1 MITRYSICFP
11 LLFAAATCVAA
22 DPQSFD
28 TSWITAKPEVLTYR
42 TTGKQ
47 GDGFYQVSVW
57 KTANGI
63 ELYMNII
70 APGFTKSVWGSM
82 AADFHAKESKSR
94 ILVDDQIV
102 MTSDCSY
109 QPGGLHIATLMAPYD
124 RVVKNSL
131 SFSNLVV
138 DFSQTPL
145 LPRILPLK
153 LNAEFKFDS
162 LNPQSNT
169 LVPLTIRVL
178 GEENIHGISCYRVE
192 GHDFEGQSNY
202 WIEKGGL
209 HRVMRIEQPERITEL
224 IQTPMAA
231 SAAR

>member
-1 MITRYSICFP
+1 MIPRYSIFFP
-11 LLFAAATCVAA
+11 LLFAAAICGAA
-22 DPQSFD
+22 EPQSFD

-57 KTANGI
+57 KTGNGI

-82 AADFHAKESKSR
+82 AADFHARESKSR

-102 MTSDCSY
+102 MTSECSY
-109 QPGGLHIATLMAPYD
+109 QPGGLHIATSMAPYNRIVD
-124 RVVKNSL
+124 NTL

-162 LNPQSNT
+162 LSPHSNS

-178 GEENIHGISCYRVE
+178 GEENICGIACYKVE

-224 IQTPMAA
+224 ILRPLVA
-231 SAAR
+231 STAK

>member
-1 MITRYSICFP
+1 MITRYSICCP
-11 LLFAAATCVAA
+11 LLLAVAICGAA
-22 DPQSFD
+22 DLQSFD

-57 KTANGI
+57 KTGNGI
-63 ELYMNII
+63 ELNMNII
-70 APGFTKSVWGSM
+70 APGFNKSVWGSM

-94 ILVDDQIV
+94 ILVDDQII
-102 MTSDCSY
+102 MTSECSY
-109 QPGGLHIATLMAPYD
+109 SSNGLHIATLMAPYS
-124 RVVKNSL
+124 RVVANSL
-131 SFSNLVV
+131 SCSNLVV

-162 LNPQSNT
+162 LNPHSNS

-178 GEENIHGISCYRVE
+178 GEENLHGIACYKVE
-192 GHDFEGQSNY
+192 GHDFEGLSSY

-209 HRVMRIEQPERITEL
+209 HRIMRIEQPERITEL
-224 IQTPMAA
+224 IQTPMVA
-231 SAAR
+231 SAAK

>member
-1 MITRYSICFP
+1 MITRYFIHCS
-11 LLFAAATCVAA
+11 LLLAAAICGAA

-47 GDGFYQVSVW
+47 GDGFYQVSLW
-57 KTANGI
+57 KTGNGI

-82 AADFHAKESKSR
+82 AADFHARESKSR
-94 ILVDDQIV
+94 ILVDNQIV
-102 MTSDCSY
+102 MTTDCSY
-109 QPGGLHIATLMAPYD
+109 RPNGLRIATVIGPYN
-124 RVVKNSL
+124 RVADNTL

-145 LPRILPLK
+145 LPRTLPLK

-162 LNPQSNT
+162 LNPQSNS

-178 GEENIHGISCYRVE
+178 GEEKLHGIECYKVE
-192 GHDFEGQSNY
+192 GNDFEGQSTC
-202 WIEKGGL
+202 WIEKGGS

-224 IQTPMAA
+224 ILTPLGV
-231 SAAR
+231 SVSK